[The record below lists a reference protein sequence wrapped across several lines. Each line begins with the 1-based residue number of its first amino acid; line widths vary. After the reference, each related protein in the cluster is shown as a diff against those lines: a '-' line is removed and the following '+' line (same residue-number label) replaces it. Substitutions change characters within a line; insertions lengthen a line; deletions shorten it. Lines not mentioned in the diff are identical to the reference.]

1 MAGDIQEAFEEEDY
15 SGAATYNIDEIN
27 FIDTVNQ
34 STLTHQQ
41 PSQMKMKYA
50 EHVDYSFTKEEKKF
64 LNKDSLNGTCVIDNF
79 IGMYGEELKIT
90 RDDFIKLH
98 QDFYKNIYAISSSP
112 LDFGINTNETWRLDN
127 GITPLFLE
135 YVCKKYDNSH
145 YKYMILMMNVS

>member
-1 MAGDIQEAFEEEDY
+1 MAEEIQEAFEEEDY

-41 PSQMKMKYA
+41 PSQMKIKYA

-79 IGMYGEELKIT
+79 IGMYGEEFKIK

-98 QDFYKNIYAISSSP
+98 QKNYKNIYAI
-112 LDFGINTNETWRLDN
+112 
-127 GITPLFLE
+127 ITFRFW
-135 YVCKKYDNSH
+135 Y
-145 YKYMILMMNVS
+145 